1 MAYPYGPPN
10 VGGKLLRTSS
20 IENLDSLIAGNQ
32 ASIQTNEAD
41 LLTITDGGAETNS
54 LAKLQADT
62 KAYTDSL
69 VSGVNLSAVIANR
82 DALLVLNGADGAV
95 GSVATSVSTALD
107 STTLRAP
114 LTALN
119 VPVTNNTTS
128 ITDISC
134 GSDGD
139 VTSCG
144 TNSVYKQITDL
155 RDGVNEIYDTV
166 VEVANGTLENDTDLD
181 DITTAASDSVT
192 YIDGL
197 LSAQTTTQNNAWTS
211 FDTDKI
217 PAHVTGMTSD
227 VDTALTNQAT
237 AMDLKYLQTT
247 NLFSEITMPDDTFGI
262 EENLYLPVSA
272 NLSTMIGNFTDDYF
286 LEDIEV
292 VDGIITMGTVPIQNI
307 KWIRL
312 NFFGDAYDT
321 IQIIPGTNP
330 GEYKVYDQIE
340 GDLNGQ
346 TVEARWVKTQKAL
359 VPRDEVFNN
368 YTHA

>member
-1 MAYPYGPPN
+1 
-10 VGGKLLRTSS
+10 
-20 IENLDSLIAGNQ
+20 LDSLIAGNQ

-54 LAKLQADT
+54 LTKLQADT

-69 VSGVNLSAVIANR
+69 VGSVNLSTVIANR
-82 DALLVLNGADGAV
+82 DALLVLNGADGVV
-95 GSVATSVSTALD
+95 GSVTTSVSTALD
-107 STTLRAP
+107 STSLRAS

-119 VPVTNNTTS
+119 TPITNNTTTIS
-128 ITDISC
+128 DINC

-144 TNSVYKQITDL
+144 INSVYKQISDL
-155 RDGVNEIYDTV
+155 RDGVDAIYDTV
-166 VEVANGTLENDTDLD
+166 VEVANGTLENDTDLTN
-181 DITTAASDSVT
+181 ITTTASDSVT

-197 LSAQTTTQNNAWTS
+197 LSAQTTAQNNAWIS
-211 FDTDKI
+211 FDTVKM
-217 PAHVTGMTSD
+217 PAHVANITSD

-237 AMDLKYLQTT
+237 AMDIKYLQTT
-247 NLFSEITMPDDTFGI
+247 NLFSEMTIPDDAFGI

-286 LEDIEV
+286 LEDKIV
-292 VDGIITMGTVPIQNI
+292 NNGIITMGTVPIQNI

-312 NFFGDAYDT
+312 NFFGDAYDA
-321 IQIIPGTNP
+321 IKLVPGTKA
-330 GEYKVYDQIE
+330 GEYKVYDQVE
-340 GDLNGQ
+340 GDLDGQ
-346 TVEARWVKTQKAL
+346 TVEARWVNTQKAL

-368 YTHA
+368 YTHVGMGSINVFNNSLYNG